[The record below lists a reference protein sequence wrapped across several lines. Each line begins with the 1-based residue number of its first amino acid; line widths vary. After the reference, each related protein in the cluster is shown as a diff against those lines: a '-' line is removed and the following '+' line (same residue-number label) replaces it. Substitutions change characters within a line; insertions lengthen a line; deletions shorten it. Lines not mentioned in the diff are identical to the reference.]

1 MKNRLLILMALTI
14 VATSCVKTKTYYVND
29 ASRAWFADSTNC
41 NFTMRDDNGVS
52 YSFQLTPARQE
63 MLESGSLF
71 LCIPTEKALN
81 EEIYQSGQS
90 SYHNQSLTFYAGLSA
105 FKHDD
110 ETEGCDDFRLSFGEA
125 TYTMRIDGD
134 TFHPR
139 DCHDLGSGVTMD
151 YTAEYIDSYTVS
163 EKTYQGVMH
172 LKLVDVAYPM
182 TINFPTEIYYA
193 KHYGLIQVTLD
204 DKLTLHRLPN

>member
-1 MKNRLLILMALTI
+1 MA
-14 VATSCVKTKTYYVND
+14 
-29 ASRAWFADSTNC
+29 
-41 NFTMRDDNGVS
+41 
-52 YSFQLTPARQE
+52 
-63 MLESGSLF
+63 
-71 LCIPTEKALN
+71 
-81 EEIYQSGQS
+81 
-90 SYHNQSLTFYAGLSA
+90 FYAGLSA

-182 TINFPTEIYYA
+182 TINFPTEIYHA